1 MGMRNILDKIARRVD
16 LTLEEAYGVA
26 RDMLNGIDEAL
37 GAAILMGLRVKG
49 EIAEEIAGFTKALRD
64 SCVRIP
70 LGDEGVRFIDTAGT
84 GGDGFGTLNASTIAA
99 LVSAYLGAYVVKHGN
114 RGVSSASGS
123 ADFLETLGF
132 NINIPPD
139 KATQMALKH
148 RFTFAFAPAYHP
160 AMRNVMPIRKK
171 LGIRT
176 IFNLIGPLANPALV
190 TRQLIGVAEPH
201 LLDTMARAASV
212 LDFERA
218 ILVHGEPGID
228 EVSVFGKTTV
238 VEVRRSSVDKYSIE
252 PRDLGLGT
260 YRIDDVRVASPLDS
274 VERFRRAVAG
284 VDAAAR
290 DFIIANTA
298 FALYVAG
305 VVRDLRD
312 GAELVKSGLDEGL
325 WGYIDELVRV
335 SRS

>member
-1 MGMRNILDKIARRVD
+1 
-16 LTLEEAYGVA
+16 
-26 RDMLNGIDEAL
+26 
-37 GAAILMGLRVKG
+37 
-49 EIAEEIAGFTKALRD
+49 
-64 SCVRIP
+64 
-70 LGDEGVRFIDTAGT
+70 
-84 GGDGFGTLNASTIAA
+84 
-99 LVSAYLGAYVVKHGN
+99 
-114 RGVSSASGS
+114 
-123 ADFLETLGF
+123 
-132 NINIPPD
+132 
-139 KATQMALKH
+139 
-148 RFTFAFAPAYHP
+148 
-160 AMRNVMPIRKK
+160 
-171 LGIRT
+171 
-176 IFNLIGPLANPALV
+176 
-190 TRQLIGVAEPH
+190 
-201 LLDTMARAASV
+201 MARAASV

-218 ILVHGEPGID
+218 VLVHGEPGID

-260 YRIDDVRVASPLDS
+260 YRVDDVRVASPLDS

-312 GAELVKSGLDEGL
+312 GVELVKSGLDEGL